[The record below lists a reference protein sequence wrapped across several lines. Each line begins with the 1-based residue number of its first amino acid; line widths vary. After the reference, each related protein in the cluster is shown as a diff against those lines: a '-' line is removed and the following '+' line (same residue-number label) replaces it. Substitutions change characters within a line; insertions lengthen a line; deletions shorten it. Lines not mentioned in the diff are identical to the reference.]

1 MRTIDCH
8 KLDCPAPILKAKE
21 LIEKEGLSEIE
32 LLVDNEAAKEN
43 VSIFL
48 ESRGFETFEKKSA
61 NGFSV
66 TGKKQTGICK
76 PVLGKEFPAPL
87 KYQTIIIVTSDQIG
101 QDDNELGSK
110 LMKNF
115 LATLKEM
122 VPSLWRIVFVNNGVK
137 LTIDSSESLPDIR
150 DLANIGVSIL
160 VCGTCL
166 SHFDLLDRKRVG
178 ETTNMLDIVTSMQ
191 MADKIIHM

>member
-1 MRTIDCH
+1 MRTIDCRG
-8 KLDCPAPILKAKE
+8 LDCPAPVLKAKE
-21 LIEKEGLSEIE
+21 LIERDGPSEFE

-43 VSIFL
+43 VTVFL

-66 TGKKQTGICK
+66 TGKKQTDICG
-76 PVLGKEFPAPL
+76 PVSGEKFSAPL
-87 KYQTIIIVTSDQIG
+87 KYQTMIIITSDRIG
-101 QDDNELGSK
+101 QGDEELGSK

-122 VPSLWRIVFVNNGVK
+122 GSSLWRIVFVNNGVK
-137 LTIDSSESLPDIR
+137 LTIDRAESLQNIQ
-150 DLANIGVSIL
+150 DLAESGVNIL

-166 SHFDLLDRKRVG
+166 SHFALLDKKRVG

-191 MADKIIHM
+191 MADKVITL